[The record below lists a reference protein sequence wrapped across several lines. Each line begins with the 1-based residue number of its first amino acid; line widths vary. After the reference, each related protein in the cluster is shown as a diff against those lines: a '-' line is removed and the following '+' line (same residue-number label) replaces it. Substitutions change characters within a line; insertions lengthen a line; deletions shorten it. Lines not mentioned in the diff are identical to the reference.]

1 MKSWYAAAAGRVDRR
16 QFSYSSFPL
25 QCVTDQAGLDLLHF
39 RCDYGILRNFAECL
53 PCSGQTS
60 RLDLDLL

>member
-1 MKSWYAAAAGRVDRR
+1 MKSWYAAAAGRADRR

-25 QCVTDQAGLDLLHF
+25 LCVMDQAGLDLLHL
-39 RCDYGILRNFAECL
+39 RSDYGILADFAQCF

-60 RLDLDLL
+60 RLDLNLL